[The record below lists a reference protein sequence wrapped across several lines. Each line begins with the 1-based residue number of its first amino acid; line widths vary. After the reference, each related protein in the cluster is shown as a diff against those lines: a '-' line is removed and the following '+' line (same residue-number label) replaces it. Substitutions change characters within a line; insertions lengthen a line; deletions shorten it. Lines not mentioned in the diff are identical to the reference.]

1 MKTTKSNNKLSKS
14 FNKKVDGVLKNILSQ
29 ESTPWLSHNNGKLI
43 NEKGAWGEIKHNFA
57 PGIYLRQM
65 ILNPGAVIISG
76 IHKRDHV
83 WFLLDGEITVVTEED
98 KQDYIAPYVG
108 FSNAGT
114 RRVIKANDYSIFQN
128 VFKNPTDNKDI
139 DYLENYN
146 YALTTKEYNE
156 YIKNK

>member
-29 ESTPWLSHNNGKLI
+29 EPTPWLSHNNGKLI

-65 ILNPGAVIISG
+65 VLNPGAVIISG

>member
-1 MKTTKSNNKLSKS
+1 MSKSNNKLSKS
-14 FNKKVDGVLKNILSQ
+14 FNKKVDGILKNILSQ

-43 NEKGAWGEIKHNFA
+43 NKKGAWGEIKHNFA

>member
-29 ESTPWLSHNNGKLI
+29 EPTPWLSHNNGKLI

-65 ILNPGAVIISG
+65 VLNPGAVIISG

-114 RRVIKANDYSIFQN
+114 RMVIKSNDYSIFQN

>member
-1 MKTTKSNNKLSKS
+1 M
-14 FNKKVDGVLKNILSQ
+14 V
-29 ESTPWLSHNNGKLI
+29 
-43 NEKGAWGEIKHNFA
+43 
-57 PGIYLRQM
+57 
-65 ILNPGAVIISG
+65 LNPGAVIISG

-146 YALTTKEYNE
+146 YA
-156 YIKNK
+156 

>member
-14 FNKKVDGVLKNILSQ
+14 FNKKIETFLENVLLQ
-29 ESTPWLSHNNGKLI
+29 ESTPWLTHNNGKLI

-65 ILNPGAVIISG
+65 ILNLDSVIIGG

-83 WFLLDGEITVVTEED
+83 WFLLDGEITVITEKD
-98 KQDYIAPYVG
+98 TQDYIAPYVG
-108 FSNAGT
+108 FSKAGT

-128 VFKNPTDNKDI
+128 VFKNPTDNKNI

-146 YALTTKEYNE
+146 YALTIKEYNE